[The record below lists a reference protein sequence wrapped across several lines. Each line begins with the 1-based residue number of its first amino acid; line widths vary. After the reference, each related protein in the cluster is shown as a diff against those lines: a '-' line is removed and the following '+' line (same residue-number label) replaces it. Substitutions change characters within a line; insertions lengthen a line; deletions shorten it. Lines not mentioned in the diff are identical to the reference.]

1 MIVPAAQSRVS
12 LLVIEDK
19 KAKEAS
25 EVVKEIITTT
35 LKSKNLDA
43 YVEVRFE
50 ADYNLQ
56 GAATD
61 ILVIN
66 TPQFKPED
74 VVSSGKNPYIFLLFT
89 GSLSVET
96 ARAAQKSGRFELFP
110 TDRFYGERIE
120 YSEIARFA
128 ESLKRVVRELAGESV
143 LEYHFSKSLDWKI
156 RFDHK
161 EKGAVSSFIA
171 DPVFQAVLSQAEK
184 ALGYLR
190 GFQTELIE
198 FRQKTKRSLSELGAY
213 ENDVSGA
220 DLNAVKR
227 GFSEINAHA
236 AKMKTKKIHGILL
249 TGETGSGKTRVAEW
263 IASRFLD
270 KDFASHYGKI
280 PLVNIA
286 PNLIDSELFGTF
298 PGAFTDAR
306 YKTGK
311 LLSCAGGV
319 VFLDEIGEIPATVQ
333 AKLLTFLDDR
343 KALVEGYNDPQ
354 GVVIPLLLIAATNRN
369 VREEI
374 KKGDFRNDLY
384 HRFLFKLHIPPIRDR
399 KNDFRYLLSYVL
411 QSQNANIPD
420 SSVES
425 ISLKAIETLEK
436 HDYPGNF
443 RELEDIVRRALLNA
457 DFARRKCILA
467 KDMEY

>member
-1 MIVPAAQSRVS
+1 MPAAQSRVS

-306 YKTGK
+306 YKT
-311 LLSCAGGV
+311 
-319 VFLDEIGEIPATVQ
+319 
-333 AKLLTFLDDR
+333 
-343 KALVEGYNDPQ
+343 
-354 GVVIPLLLIAATNRN
+354 
-369 VREEI
+369 
-374 KKGDFRNDLY
+374 
-384 HRFLFKLHIPPIRDR
+384 
-399 KNDFRYLLSYVL
+399 
-411 QSQNANIPD
+411 
-420 SSVES
+420 
-425 ISLKAIETLEK
+425 
-436 HDYPGNF
+436 
-443 RELEDIVRRALLNA
+443 
-457 DFARRKCILA
+457 
-467 KDMEY
+467 